1 MAGERERR
9 GGKARLGDP
18 AASLSGSEVRVG
30 VECVCQARGGSGPED
45 EDPGSTDCHLGEG
58 GPGEKACLP
67 LAGIGAVESGRLT
80 RAGKRGGRMVH
91 PKEKEKRP
99 REGSGGK
106 PRALLTTG
114 LQVAMASALC
124 KRRPWSPASTPPL
137 RRGHSVS

>member
-1 MAGERERR
+1 MVGGESERR

-45 EDPGSTDCHLGEG
+45 EDPGSTGCHLGEG
-58 GPGEKACLP
+58 GPGEKA
-67 LAGIGAVESGRLT
+67 IGAVESGRLA